1 MQHRIVVLLASL
13 IFCAGANAQTTHIV
27 DAGGGGDFLTI
38 GEAVTAAATDDRIE
52 VWAGTYAEAVDFG
65 GKDLELVGDGSGLTI
80 IDSVGDGVIAD
91 GSGAS
96 TVSGFTIAADG
107 IGLISISDTLVIN
120 DVVFD
125 GTGRPTTAYAFD
137 VSLAADWQMTSAEVM
152 GYFADATPIGV
163 VYEVEDFSWTSC
175 DFHDNSTVAGVGLQ
189 IVGSSSVGS
198 VTNSTFAANL
208 DGDALIGITD
218 ASVTFEDCDFVGNT
232 STCLAVDGDG
242 GLIALRCDF
251 SYNEGVYGA
260 AVDITDNSAATV
272 DGCTFEENQASGLGG
287 AIHVDQSQVVIEWSH
302 FISNVSQQYGGA
314 IAAEDSTMWIRHN
327 RIIANGSASLLQG
340 GGVYLNGGSFN
351 ADNNVIVGNQAGAN
365 GGGMYLYDTDGTVS
379 HCTLA
384 GNGALV
390 GGGITSTG
398 GTVELVDNI
407 VAHGTQGYG
416 IEGDGNVTVR
426 YCDVYDHPAG
436 DYDVGIGDQTGIYG
450 NISEDPL
457 FVDYTDDGD
466 FLNDDVHLQ
475 TLSPC
480 VDAGDVDPDNDG
492 DDCTIDA
499 DDQEEDGSCPDMGA
513 YGGSEPLFADQDR
526 DNVSVE
532 DGDCDDTNPDTYL
545 GAPEICDR
553 QDNDCDGVV
562 PSDELD
568 TDGDGMTEC
577 EGDCD
582 DTIPQVFTGAVEQCD
597 GLDNDCDGVVPAD
610 EVDDDGDGSRLCHG
624 DCDDAD
630 PERFPT
636 NPEVCDGIDNDCD
649 EVLLTGEDE
658 DLDGDGSPTC
668 ADCDDYDDERF
679 PGNPEVCDG
688 KDNDCDDVLPADEE
702 DADFD
707 GASICDGD
715 CDDDDPYLNMQ
726 DQDNDDWD
734 TCSGDC
740 EDGITSINPGAEEVC
755 NGWDDNCDGV
765 LLLDED
771 TGEEV
776 EVDMDLDGFMV
787 CDHDC
792 DDLNASRFP
801 GNVEICDGVDNDCN
815 DELSAEEADDDGDG
829 YTECTDGYTSFEG
842 DCDDLDPTIHPD
854 ADELCNEIDD
864 NCDGITDENPDCYQ
878 PEYSVTG
885 GGGCQLGGEGLPA
898 WPALLALLA
907 LMGLGTRR
915 LRRAAS
921 FFLVIVMFGVGV
933 RTPLP
938 AQAQE
943 TPAIELHGVRANGDG
958 LGLYSVDSAEVLGLW
973 HPGFGIQFGYSRNPL
988 LMQLEDNPLYPQ
1000 DKLEY
1005 GLVGSVVTM
1014 DLNGALGF
1022 GVADVAVSLP
1032 IHFSRTGE
1040 GAYDWES
1047 LTGGGVGDL
1056 RVAPKVTIFN
1066 PGRRTTPLSAGPL
1079 YSYGLAYGLAVA
1091 LPLTFPM
1098 SNASSGVGD
1107 PSVRVEPTVIGEFR
1121 LGPLQTMLN
1130 LGPKLRS
1137 EPMAMNL
1144 IDLNVQHEFQLRWG
1158 LAFRPLEQVQIGGQ
1172 ILFATGGDGE
1182 GTGPA
1187 EVFAGARIYPGKGL
1201 QIDIGGGR
1209 GVTAGY
1215 GTPDLRIMA
1224 GVSFVKPRVYE
1235 ALKIKD
1241 TDGDGLADNV
1251 DDCRNEVEDVD
1262 GWEDGD
1268 GCPDKDNDGDTF
1280 LDAEDQCPNEPENFN
1295 ANEDDD
1301 GCPDEDPDKD
1311 GDGLTDRDDPCPSDA
1326 ETLNGVDDFDGCP
1339 EESLA
1344 MVTGEWSRIAV
1355 NKPIT
1360 FASGKA
1366 DPEDEGVAV
1375 VAAVARILREYPQIA
1390 SMEIQAH
1397 TDDKGSEKS
1406 NLAISQKRADAIA
1419 RLLIDAG
1426 VSMDRLEPKGL
1437 GESAPILPDTSE
1449 AARSINRRVEF
1460 HILTMTEV
1468 PQPVVGLN
1476 VEPVEEE
1483 APVEEETQSQ
1493 ELSEEERKKQERLIR
1508 KAERKRQRQQ
1518 DDSVQAQWDTEDG
1531 EEAPAEDGEETA
1543 PTWNTPAEEP
1553 PAEEPP
1559 AEEPPVEEEPPAEE
1573 EAPADVSD
1581 QEEEKP
1587 AEEEEKP
1594 AEEEDDY
1601 DPWQ

>member
-1 MQHRIVVLLASL
+1 MQHRILVLLASL
-13 IFCAGANAQTTHIV
+13 IICAGASAQTTHIV
-27 DAGGGGDFLTI
+27 DANGGGDFLTI
-38 GEAVTAAATDDRIE
+38 GEAVTAAASGDRIE
-52 VWAGTYAEAVDFG
+52 VWAATYNEAVALD
-65 GKDLELVGDGSGLTI
+65 GKDLELVGDGSGLTFI
-80 IDSVGDGVIAD
+80 ESAGDGVVVD
-91 GSGAS
+91 GAGAS
-96 TVSGFTIAADG
+96 TISGLSIGADG
-107 IGLISISDTLVIN
+107 IGLIATTDTLVVN

-125 GTGRPTTAYAFD
+125 GTGRPTSAYAFH
-137 VSLAADWQMTSAEVM
+137 VSLTSDWQLTGSEVT
-152 GYFADATPIGV
+152 GYFSDANPIGV
-163 VYEVEDFSWTSC
+163 VDQVADFTWTSN
-175 DFHDNSTVAGVGLQ
+175 DFHDNSTITGAALLFLGGLTAGTV
-189 IVGSSSVGS
+189 SNDAY
-198 VTNSTFAANL
+198 TANL
-208 DGDALIGITD
+208 DGDALISITD
-218 ASVTFEDCDFVGNT
+218 AEVAFENCDFVGNT
-232 STCLAVDGDG
+232 ATAVAVHDGTLDV
-242 GLIALRCDF
+242 LRCDF
-251 SYNEGVYGA
+251 TYNESVYGPA
-260 AVDITDNSAATV
+260 IDATSGSALSV
-272 DGCTFEENQASGLGG
+272 DGCTFEENVASGLGG
-287 AIHVDQSQVVIEWSH
+287 AVHVADSAVEIQWSH

-314 IAAEDSTMWIRHN
+314 VAIEDPLGQASIHHN
-327 RIIANGSASLLQG
+327 RIVDNGAPGLLQG
-340 GGVYLNGGSFN
+340 GGLYINGGAFD
-351 ADNNVIVGNQAGAN
+351 AANNVIVGNTAGAN
-365 GGGMYLYDTDGTVS
+365 GGGMYLYNTHGRVS
-379 HCTLA
+379 HSTFA

-416 IEGDGNVTVR
+416 IEGDANVTVR
-426 YCDVYDHPAG
+426 YCDVYDNPAG

-457 FVDYTDDGD
+457 FVDYTQDGD

-480 VDAGDVDPDNDG
+480 VDAGDPDPDNDG
-492 DDCTIDA
+492 DDCSIDT
-499 DDQEEDGSCPDMGA
+499 DDQEEDGSCPDLGA
-513 YGGSEPLFADQDR
+513 YGGTDPLFADQDR

-562 PSDELD
+562 PSDEFD

-582 DTIPQVFTGAVEQCD
+582 DTIQQVFTGAPERCD
-597 GLDNDCDGVVPAD
+597 GLDNDCDGIVPAD
-610 EVDDDGDGSRLCHG
+610 EVDGDGDGSRLCDN

-630 PERFPT
+630 PDRFPT
-636 NPEVCDGIDNDCD
+636 NPEICDGIDNDCD
-649 EVLLTGEDE
+649 ETLLQGEDE

-668 ADCDDYDDERF
+668 ADCDDYDEDRF
-679 PGNPEVCDG
+679 PGNPEICDG
-688 KDNDCDDVLPADEE
+688 LDNDCDEVLPADEE

-707 GASICDGD
+707 GASICEGD
-715 CDDDDPYLNMQ
+715 CDDSDPYLNMQ

-734 TCSGDC
+734 TCMGDC

-755 NGWDDNCDGV
+755 NGWDDNCDGE
-765 LLLDED
+765 LLIED
-771 TGEEV
+771 GEEV

-787 CDHDC
+787 CDNDC
-792 DDLNASRFP
+792 DDMNASRFP
-801 GNVEICDGVDNDCN
+801 GNVEICDGVDNDC
-815 DELSAEEADDDGDG
+815 DTELGAAEADDDGDG
-829 YTECTDGYTSFEG
+829 YTECTDGYTTFEG
-842 DCDDLDPTIHPD
+842 DCDDLDPAINPG

-878 PEYSVTG
+878 PEYSVSG
-885 GGGCQLGGEGLPA
+885 GGGCQLGGDDTRGPA
-898 WPALLALLA
+898 WPMLLALLA
-907 LMGLGTRR
+907 LMGMGIKR

-943 TPAIELHGVRANGDG
+943 SPAIELHGVRANGDG

-988 LMQLEDNPLYPQ
+988 LMQLADNPLYPQ

-1005 GLVGSVVTM
+1005 SLVGSVVTM
-1014 DLNGALGF
+1014 DLNGAIGF

-1056 RVAPKVTIFN
+1056 RVTPKVTIFN
-1066 PGRRTTPLSAGPL
+1066 PGRRTTPISTGPL
-1079 YSYGLAYGLAVA
+1079 YSYGLAYGLAVG

-1121 LGPLQTMLN
+1121 LGPLQTLLN

-1172 ILFATGGDGE
+1172 ILFATGGEGG

-1187 EVFAGARIYPGKGL
+1187 EIFGGARIYPGKGL

-1209 GVTAGY
+1209 GFTEGY
-1215 GTPDLRIMA
+1215 GTPDLRLMA
-1224 GVSFVKPRVYE
+1224 GVSFVKPRQYE
-1235 ALKIKD
+1235 AIQVKD
-1241 TDGDGLADNV
+1241 TDGDGLTDNV
-1251 DDCRNEVEDVD
+1251 DACRNDAEDVD
-1262 GWEDGD
+1262 GWEDDD

-1280 LDAEDQCPNEPENFN
+1280 LDAEDQCPDEAENFN
-1295 ANEDDD
+1295 ANKDDD

-1311 GDGLTDRDDPCPSDA
+1311 GDGLTDRDDPCPADA

-1344 MVTGEWSRIAV
+1344 MVTGEWSRISV
-1355 NKPIT
+1355 SKPIT

-1366 DPEDEGVAV
+1366 DPEDEGKAV

-1426 VSMDRLEPKGL
+1426 VAMDRLEPKGL

-1449 AARSINRRVEF
+1449 AARTVNRRVEF

-1476 VEPVEEE
+1476 VETGEEE
-1483 APVEEETQSQ
+1483 APVEDETQSQ

-1508 KAERKRQRQQ
+1508 KAERKRERQQ
-1518 DDSVQAQWDTEDG
+1518 DDSVQAQWETGED
-1531 EEAPAEDGEETA
+1531 EEAPAQEAA
-1543 PTWNTPAEEP
+1543 PTWDTPAEQ
-1553 PAEEPP
+1553 
-1559 AEEPPVEEEPPAEE
+1559 PPVEEPPPAEE
-1573 EAPADVSD
+1573 EPPPA
-1581 QEEEKP
+1581 EEEKP
-1587 AEEEEKP
+1587 PAEEEPPPAEEEKP

>member
-1 MQHRIVVLLASL
+1 MS
-13 IFCAGANAQTTHIV
+13 
-27 DAGGGGDFLTI
+27 GDR
-38 GEAVTAAATDDRIE
+38 VE
-52 VWAGTYAEAVDFG
+52 VWAGTYAEVVDLD
-65 GKDLELVGDGSGLTI
+65 GKDLELVGDGSSLTI
-80 IDSVGDGVIAD
+80 IDSAAEGVVVDGM
-91 GSGAS
+91 GSS
-96 TVSGFTIAADG
+96 TLSGFTIGADG
-107 IGLISISDTLVIN
+107 IGLLATADTLVMS

-125 GTGRPTTAYAFD
+125 GAGRPDTAYALD
-137 VSLAADWQMTSAEVM
+137 VQGVVDWQMTGAEVM
-152 GYFADATPIGV
+152 GYASGVHAIGV
-163 VYEVEDFSWTSC
+163 VDAVDSFTWTSN
-175 DFHDNSTVAGVGLQ
+175 DFHDNITLAGAALQ
-189 IVGSSSVGS
+189 ITGA
-198 VTNSTFAANL
+198 STHGDVAN
-208 DGDALIGITD
+208 DAFTANEYGDAVIAITD
-218 ASVTFEDCDFVGNT
+218 ATVSFDDCDFIGNT
-232 STCLAVDGDG
+232 VTSISVAG
-242 GLIALRCDF
+242 GTLDVLRCDF
-251 SYNEGVYGA
+251 SYNEAESGA
-260 AVDITDNSAATV
+260 AIDATAATNLAV
-272 DGCTFEENQASGLGG
+272 DGSTFEENMASGLGG
-287 AIHVDQSQVVIEWSH
+287 AIHVADSAVEIEWSH
-302 FISNVSQQYGGA
+302 FIGNVSQQYGGA
-314 IAAEDSTMWIRHN
+314 LAIEDPLGTAAIHHN
-327 RIIANGSASLLQG
+327 RVVGNGAAALLQG
-340 GGVYLNGGSFN
+340 GGIYINGGAFD
-351 ADNNVIVGNQAGAN
+351 ATNNMIVGNVAGAN
-365 GGGMYLYDTDGTVS
+365 GGGIYLYNASGRVARSTF
-379 HCTLA
+379 A

-416 IEGDGNVTVR
+416 IEGDANVTVR
-426 YCDVYDHPAG
+426 YCDVYDNPAG

-457 FVDYTDDGD
+457 FVDYTQDGD

-480 VDAGDVDPDNDG
+480 VDAGDPDPDNDG
-492 DDCTIDA
+492 DDCSIDT
-499 DDQEEDGSCPDMGA
+499 DDQEEDGSCPDLGA
-513 YGGSEPLFADQDR
+513 YGGTDPLFADQDR

-562 PSDELD
+562 PSDEFD

-582 DTIPQVFTGAVEQCD
+582 DTIQQVFTGAPERCD
-597 GLDNDCDGVVPAD
+597 GLDNDCDGIVPAD
-610 EVDDDGDGSRLCHG
+610 EVDGDGDGSRLCDN

-630 PERFPT
+630 PDRFPT
-636 NPEVCDGIDNDCD
+636 NPEICDGIDNDCD
-649 EVLLTGEDE
+649 ETLLQGEDE

-668 ADCDDYDDERF
+668 ADCDDYDEDRF
-679 PGNPEVCDG
+679 PGNPEICDG
-688 KDNDCDDVLPADEE
+688 LDNDCDEVLPADEE

-707 GASICDGD
+707 GASICEGD
-715 CDDDDPYLNMQ
+715 CDDSDPYLNMQ

-755 NGWDDNCDGV
+755 NGWDDNCDGE
-765 LLLDED
+765 LLIED
-771 TGEEV
+771 GEEV

-787 CDHDC
+787 CDNDC
-792 DDLNASRFP
+792 DDMNASRFP
-801 GNVEICDGVDNDCN
+801 GNVEICDGVDNDC
-815 DELSAEEADDDGDG
+815 DTELGAAEADDDGDG
-829 YTECTDGYTSFEG
+829 YTECTDGYTTFEG
-842 DCDDLDPTIHPD
+842 DCDDLDPAINPG

-885 GGGCQLGGEGLPA
+885 GGGCQLGNDDTGLPA

-921 FFLVIVMFGVGV
+921 FFLVIVLFGVGV

-973 HPGFGIQFGYSRNPL
+973 HPSFGIQFSGSREPL
-988 LMQLEDNPLYPQ
+988 ILELEDNPLYPQ
-1000 DKLEY
+1000 DQLVYKLVN
-1005 GLVGSVVTM
+1005 GIVTA
-1014 DLNGALGF
+1014 DLNGAIGF
-1022 GVADVAVSLP
+1022 GVADVAFSLP
-1032 IHFSRTGE
+1032 IHISRTGE
-1040 GAYDWES
+1040 GAYDWAS
-1047 LTGGGVGDL
+1047 LSGGGVGDL

-1066 PGRRTTPLSAGPL
+1066 PGRRKTPLSAGPL
-1079 YSYGLAYGLAVA
+1079 FSYGLAYGLAVA
-1091 LPLTFPM
+1091 MPLTFPT

-1121 LGPLQTMLN
+1121 VGPLQTMLN

-1137 EPMAMNL
+1137 EAMAMNL

-1158 LAFRPLEQVQIGGQ
+1158 LAFRPLEQMQIGGQ
-1172 ILFATGGDGE
+1172 ILFAKGGDGT

-1187 EVFAGARIYPGKGL
+1187 EFFAGARIYPGKGL

-1209 GVTAGY
+1209 GFSDGY
-1215 GTPDLRIMA
+1215 GTPNLRVMA
-1224 GVSFVKPRVYE
+1224 GISYVKPREYE
-1235 ALKIKD
+1235 PLKVKD
-1241 TDGDGLADNV
+1241 TDGDGLTDNV
-1251 DDCRNEVEDVD
+1251 DACKNDAEDPD
-1262 GWEDGD
+1262 GWEDDD
-1268 GCPDKDNDGDTF
+1268 GCPDRDNDGDTF
-1280 LDAEDQCPNEPENFN
+1280 LDAEDKCPNEAENFN
-1295 ANEDDD
+1295 ANQDDD

-1344 MVTGEWSRIAV
+1344 MVTGDWSRISV
-1355 NKPIT
+1355 SKPIT
-1360 FASGKA
+1360 FASGKSA
-1366 DPEDEGVAV
+1366 PEDEGRAV
-1375 VAAVARILREYPQIA
+1375 VAAVARILVEYPQIT

-1419 RLLIDAG
+1419 AMLIDAG
-1426 VSMDRLEPKGL
+1426 VDMARLEPKGL
-1437 GESAPILPDTSE
+1437 GETQPILPDTSE

-1460 HILTMTEV
+1460 HILSMTET

-1476 VEPVEEE
+1476 AEPEEE
-1483 APVEEETQSQ
+1483 APVEEEDGTQSQ

-1508 KAERKRQRQQ
+1508 RAERKRGRQQ
-1518 DDSVQAQWDTEDG
+1518 DDSVQAEWETEEG
-1531 EEAPAEDGEETA
+1531 EEQPTEEAA
-1543 PTWNTPAEEP
+1543 PTWNTPAEQPPVEEPPAEEP

-1559 AEEPPVEEEPPAEE
+1559 AEEEEKPVE
-1573 EAPADVSD
+1573 
-1581 QEEEKP
+1581 EEEKP

-1594 AEEEDDY
+1594 EEEEDDY